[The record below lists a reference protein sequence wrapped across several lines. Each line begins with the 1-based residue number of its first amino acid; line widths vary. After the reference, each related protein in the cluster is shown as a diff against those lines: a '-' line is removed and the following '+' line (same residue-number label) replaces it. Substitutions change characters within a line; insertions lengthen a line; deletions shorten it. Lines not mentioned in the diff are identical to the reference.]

1 MVNWNEQRD
10 KAIRMILV
18 SVKEASD
25 RQIEV
30 DEEKLINEIA
40 LIYGFSD
47 KKIKNYIEMLINSK
61 KIKRLDSGYLW
72 AE

>member
-10 KAIRMILV
+10 KAIRMILA
-18 SVKEASD
+18 SLKEASD

-40 LIYGFSD
+40 LMYGFSD

>member
-10 KAIRMILV
+10 KAIRMILA

-40 LIYGFSD
+40 LMYGFSD

>member
-40 LIYGFSD
+40 LMYGFSD

>member
-10 KAIRMILV
+10 KAIRMILA

-25 RQIEV
+25 REIEV

-40 LIYGFSD
+40 LMYGFSNL
-47 KKIKNYIEMLINSK
+47 KIKNYIEMLINSK
-61 KIKRLDSGYLW
+61 KIERLDNGYLW
-72 AE
+72 VK

>member
-10 KAIRMILV
+10 KAIRMILA

-25 RQIEV
+25 REIEV

-40 LIYGFSD
+40 LMYGFSNL
-47 KKIKNYIEMLINSK
+47 KIKNYIEMLINSK
-61 KIKRLDSGYLW
+61 KIERLDNGYLW
-72 AE
+72 VE